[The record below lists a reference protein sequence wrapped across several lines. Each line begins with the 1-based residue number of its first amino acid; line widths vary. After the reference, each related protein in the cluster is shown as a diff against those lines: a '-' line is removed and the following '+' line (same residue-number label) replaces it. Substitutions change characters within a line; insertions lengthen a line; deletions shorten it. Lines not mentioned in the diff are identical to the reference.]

1 MKLLALLLTMLF
13 TLSLHAQDLIVTNQ
27 GDSIHCKITSINSEK
42 INFTFNKEG
51 KRLETLISPDSVK
64 YHEYNHYKKPYSTEN
79 VEGTKPFPVFRLAG
93 NIGFSRGIG
102 KIDNSSTSELNE
114 HAEQLQK
121 GMNYEF
127 NIQFFMK
134 ENLAIGLK
142 YNNFTSS
149 NSMSTLI
156 NSLDEGGNLVN
167 GTLDE
172 TIKIPFYALSLL
184 GRKLSVDKKSAF
196 IYGVSLGS
204 LGYDDKRIFKHSTIP
219 NYELK
224 NESTTLGLGLE
235 LGYDIGI
242 SNNFA
247 LGLQLSLIMGSTTE
261 LKIEDSLNNSETQK
275 FDDDNPL
282 SLSHVDFSI
291 GLRFNQ

>member
-1 MKLLALLLTMLF
+1 MLYE
-13 TLSLHAQDLIVTNQ
+13 V
-27 GDSIHCKITSINSEK
+27 IT
-42 INFTFNKEG
+42 
-51 KRLETLISPDSVK
+51 
-64 YHEYNHYKKPYSTEN
+64 
-79 VEGTKPFPVFRLAG
+79 
-93 NIGFSRGIG
+93 
-102 KIDNSSTSELNE
+102 
-114 HAEQLQK
+114 
-121 GMNYEF
+121 
-127 NIQFFMK
+127 
-134 ENLAIGLK
+134 
-142 YNNFTSS
+142 
-149 NSMSTLI
+149 
-156 NSLDEGGNLVN
+156 
-167 GTLDE
+167 
-172 TIKIPFYALSLL
+172 
-184 GRKLSVDKKSAF
+184 
-196 IYGVSLGS
+196 
-204 LGYDDKRIFKHSTIP
+204 YDDKRIFKHSTIP